1 MFLFVIALGAAGV
14 VIGVP
19 GVGKSVKGLFASTS
33 SRVLTFTVKPTTL
46 SLVVNERGALE
57 SSNNIDAFC
66 KVEGQT
72 TIIMI
77 KAEGSKVKKDE
88 VVCELDKSALEDSLT
103 NQVITT
109 KGAEASYQN
118 AKLTREVAD
127 IAVTEYQEGVF
138 KQEKEIALA
147 DIKLAESDKQRA
159 IDRVAWAQRMLDKKY
174 ISKASKQ
181 SEDLA
186 LQKAELSLSQAK
198 TKLEVLEK
206 YTYNKTLK
214 ELNSEVE
221 KARSDELA
229 KEATW
234 QLEKSKEKK
243 LRTQIE
249 NCTIKAP
256 SDGIVVY
263 ANDPN
268 RFGQSQLQI
277 EEGATVRERQKIFS
291 LPDISKMRVNTKVHE
306 SMIEK
311 LRIGLRA
318 RVRVD
323 SFADQVLPGEVAEVA
338 TLPDPTSFFNSDV
351 KVYTTQIRLE
361 KTIPGVRPGMSAQV
375 EILVDE
381 KPDVLSV
388 PVQAILQYKGANHVA
403 VRNQDGYT
411 FREVTLGLSNDKH
424 VEVAKGLTAGEVV
437 ALNPVALMSEEEKR
451 EAFGGTGKDA
461 AKKDWGAAGPGG
473 TPVAD
478 ATKGG
483 AAPGAAPGAGA
494 PGKGAGDPK
503 AKGKGRG
510 GFGDPATKAIMNKIP
525 QAERRKLFTASPEEK
540 AEIYKK
546 AGLTEEEIQKLSQMR
561 PQGRGGFDPAAFEKF
576 KNASPEER
584 QKMMEQFKAAN
595 PGFGGGGGFGGPGGG
610 GGFGGGRGGPDQ

>member
-14 VIGVP
+14 VVGVP
-19 GVGKSVKGLFASTS
+19 GVGKSLKGLFASTGT
-33 SRVLTFTVKPTTL
+33 RVLTFTVKPSTL
-46 SLVVNERGALE
+46 SLIVNERGALE

-77 KAEGSKVKKDE
+77 KPEGTRVNKDD

-118 AKLTREVAD
+118 AKLTREVAE
-127 IAVTEYQEGVF
+127 IAVTEYTEGVF
-138 KQEKEIALA
+138 KQEKEIAQA
-147 DIKLAESDKQRA
+147 DIKLSESDRQRS
-159 IDRVAWAQRMLDKKY
+159 IDRVAWAVRMLKNGY
-174 ISKASKQ
+174 ISNAQKT

-198 TKLEVLEK
+198 TKLDVLER
-206 YTYNKTLK
+206 YTYNKTVK
-214 ELNSEVE
+214 ELKSEVE

-229 KEATW
+229 KQATW
-234 QLEKSKEKK
+234 DLEKSKEKK

-268 RFGQSQLQI
+268 RFGQTQLQI

-311 LRIGLRA
+311 LKLGLRA

-323 SFADQVLPGEVAEVA
+323 SFADQVIPGEVAEVA

-351 KVYTTQIRLE
+351 KVYTTQIKLE
-361 KTIPGVRPGMSAQV
+361 KTINGIRPGMSAQV

-381 KPDVLSV
+381 KADVLTV
-388 PVQAILQYKGANHVA
+388 PVQAILQFKGSNHVA
-403 VRNQDGYT
+403 VRNQDNYT

-424 VEVAKGLTAGEVV
+424 VEVIKGVQPGDVV

-461 AKKDWGAAGPGG
+461 TKKDWGAAGAPGA
-473 TPVAD
+473 VAD
-478 ATKGG
+478 ASKGG
-483 AAPGAAPGAGA
+483 APGGPPGAGA
-494 PGKGAGDPK
+494 PGKGAPDGKAK

-510 GFGDPATKAIMNKIP
+510 GFMMDPAIGKIFQKISP
-525 QAERRKLFTASPEEK
+525 DDMPKLKGASDEER
-540 AEIYKK
+540 AEIYKRN
-546 AGLTEEEIQKLSQMR
+546 GLTDDEVQKLSEMR
-561 PQGRGGFDPAAFEKF
+561 KNFGGGRGGRGGGMGGP
-576 KNASPEER
+576 
-584 QKMMEQFKAAN
+584 
-595 PGFGGGGGFGGPGGG
+595 GGGGFGGPGGG
-610 GGFGGGRGGPDQ
+610 GGFGGPGGGPGGGGGFGGGGRGGPDQ